1 MAIQGDEPTSSANI
15 KALTDNLKTWVTN
28 QIDAAK
34 TWTSSQITTAINN
47 LKKTTPQEK
56 QLFYSA
62 DGASEGTYNAS
73 GCRIA
78 RISYANKIS
87 NKTYHYY
94 VVEVPFTSGDVKIDA
109 TGITTT
115 HITFNR
121 AGFKSS
127 GVNVIRVVGII

>member
-28 QIDAAK
+28 QIDSAK

-56 QLFYSA
+56 QLFYNA
-62 DGASEGTYNAS
+62 DGASEGTYNAR

-78 RISYANKIS
+78 RISYEIKVTS
-87 NKTYHYY
+87 KTFHY
-94 VVEVPFTSGDVKIDA
+94 VAEVPFTSGDVEVDV
-109 TGITTT
+109 TGAAGSYLK
-115 HITFNR
+115 FNR
-121 AGFKSS
+121 TKFWSN